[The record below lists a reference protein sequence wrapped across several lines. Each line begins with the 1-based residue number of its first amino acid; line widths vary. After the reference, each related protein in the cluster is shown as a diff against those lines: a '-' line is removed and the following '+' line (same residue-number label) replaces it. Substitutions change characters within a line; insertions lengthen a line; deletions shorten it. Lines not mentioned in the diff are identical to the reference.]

1 MKEIGYSAKS
11 RLKVIQDGTRA
22 YEKQLLRE
30 RSGVC
35 PIYRPK
41 GYQKEIRRAKKRLKK
56 VSWYPPHHSV
66 LFIS

>member
-30 RSGVC
+30 RGGVC